1 MIRARFE
8 LVYIDAET
16 LAPWTTDWL
25 WSLPLSVATVVLHV
39 LGLLVIKRQF
49 NFVLAYVGR
58 RAFSMIALL
67 FLAGTTISVTLLH
80 GLEATI
86 WAVAF
91 RLLHALPDQKSAVL
105 YSLNAMTTFGH
116 SGITLAP
123 QWHLMGSLEA
133 LNGWIL
139 FGLSTAFL
147 FAIVQEV
154 LTKVTAPAQS
164 RA

>member
-1 MIRARFE
+1 M
-8 LVYIDAET
+8 
-16 LAPWTTDWL
+16 
-25 WSLPLSVATVVLHV
+25 VV
-39 LGLLVIKRQF
+39 
-49 NFVLAYVGR
+49 
-58 RAFSMIALL
+58 LL
-67 FLAGTTISVTLLH
+67 FLAGTTVSVTLLH
-80 GLEATI
+80 GLEAAI

-91 RLLHALPDQKSAVL
+91 RLLRALPDQKSAVL

>member
-1 MIRARFE
+1 M
-8 LVYIDAET
+8 YIVDAES
-16 LAPWTTDWL
+16 LAPWTSDWL
-25 WSLPLSVATVVLHV
+25 WCLPLSVATVVLHV
-39 LGLLVIKRQF
+39 LGLMVIKRRF
-49 NFVLAYVGR
+49 NFVLAHVGR
-58 RAFSMIALL
+58 RGFSLIVLL
-67 FLAGTTISVTLLH
+67 FVAGTTVSVTLLH

-116 SGITLAP
+116 SGLTLAP

-154 LTKVTAPAQS
+154 WTKLTPPLHNQA
-164 RA
+164 

>member
-1 MIRARFE
+1 
-8 LVYIDAET
+8 VYIDAEA
-16 LAPWTTDWL
+16 LAPWTSDWL
-25 WSLPLSVATVVLHV
+25 WCLPLSVVCVGLHV
-39 LGLLVIKRQF
+39 AGLMLIKRRF
-49 NFVLAYVGR
+49 DHVLPQVGR
-58 RAFSMIALL
+58 RTFPIVAMA
-67 FLAGTTISVTLLH
+67 FLALTTVSVTLLH
-80 GLEATI
+80 GLEAYI

-91 RLLHALPDQKSAVL
+91 RILHALPDQKSAVL

-147 FAIVQEV
+147 YAILQEV
-154 LTKVTAPAQS
+154 WSKVAIPAHS